1 MNNIDT
7 ISVLT
12 KKILKKTVEIQKEF
26 PELYDLLD
34 ETPLFFSFTE
44 KNITIRDLRQYLISL
59 IRQQKSFEKGT
70 SKKIIYNNSQ

>member
-1 MNNIDT
+1 MNNPDT
-7 ISVLT
+7 LSILT

-26 PELYDLLD
+26 PELYELLD

-59 IRQQKSFEKGT
+59 IIQQKAFEKRAVM
-70 SKKIIYNNSQ
+70 KNDLQ

>member
-1 MNNIDT
+1 MNNLNT
-7 ISVLT
+7 ISILT

-26 PELYDLLD
+26 PELYELLD

-59 IRQQKSFEKGT
+59 IIQQKAFEKRAIM
-70 SKKIIYNNSQ
+70 KNDLQ

>member
-1 MNNIDT
+1 MNNLDT
-7 ISVLT
+7 LSILT

-26 PELYDLLD
+26 PELYELLD

-59 IRQQKSFEKGT
+59 IIQQKAFEKRAIM
-70 SKKIIYNNSQ
+70 KNDLQ

>member
-1 MNNIDT
+1 MNNLDT
-7 ISVLT
+7 LSILT

-26 PELYDLLD
+26 PELYELLD

-59 IRQQKSFEKGT
+59 IIQQKAFEKRAVM
-70 SKKIIYNNSQ
+70 KNDLQ